1 MLRLFWFLILLV
13 PASCAVQRPAQQEAS
28 SLKASRRPL
37 QKSSAVLKSPTNY
50 LKRTVG
56 HDKKTG
62 EDVTY
67 DPKPRVEKLDGKAGT
82 YALKWVGYDGKE
94 KVVEYQRADAIDA
107 VVSASVTKTPEGR
120 YLYTYR
126 ISNLPSSPTYL
137 SSFAVQNF
145 AADARPVELNGHPTN
160 DGDLRL
166 LSAFRNSPNR
176 GQQRNLED
184 IHFGEM
190 LNLIEGFREGKWIR
204 MAVLSDG
211 ALKVNPGQE
220 IEMKLLSS
228 APPGLVGC
236 RATAGDGML
245 KGAGEHMPTE
255 LEDAMPG
262 YAEWPSGYTLGPDA
276 RLSSLSPKER
286 AEYVLAR
293 LPLFEQ
299 LGWITPS
306 ARAWYEQRMKQG
318 DPAGAASR
326 AGQDLKSEQITTEV
340 YAVLQAAAETR

>member
-1 MLRLFWFLILLV
+1 MLRLFLFLILLV
-13 PASCAVQRPAQQEAS
+13 PASCAVQRPARQGES
-28 SLKASRRPL
+28 SLKASRRQL

-50 LKRTVG
+50 LKRTIG
-56 HDKKTG
+56 HDEKTG

-67 DPKPRVEKLDGKAGT
+67 DPKPHVEKVDDKSGK
-82 YALKWVGYDGKE
+82 YAFKWVGYDGKE
-94 KVVEYQRADAIDA
+94 KVVEYQRDDAIDA
-107 VVSASVTKTPEGR
+107 VVSASVSKTPEGR

-126 ISNLPSSPTYL
+126 VSNLPSSPTYL
-137 SSFAVQNF
+137 SSFIVQNF
-145 AADARPVELNGHPTN
+145 AADTRPVEVNGQPTN

-176 GQQRNLED
+176 GQQRNLD
-184 IHFGEM
+184 DMHFGEM
-190 LNLIEGFREGKWIR
+190 TNLIEVFKEGTWIDIS
-204 MAVLSDG
+204 VLEDASF
-211 ALKVNPGQE
+211 KVNPGQE

-236 RATAGDGML
+236 RATAGSSTL

-255 LEDAMPG
+255 LENVMPG
-262 YAEWPSGYTLGPDA
+262 YDAWPSGYTLGPDN
-276 RLSSLSPKER
+276 RLASLPPAKR

-299 LGWITPS
+299 LGWVTPS
-306 ARAWYEQRMKQG
+306 ARAWYEQRVKQG
-318 DPAGAASR
+318 DLAGAASR

-340 YAVLQAAAETR
+340 YALLQAAAETR